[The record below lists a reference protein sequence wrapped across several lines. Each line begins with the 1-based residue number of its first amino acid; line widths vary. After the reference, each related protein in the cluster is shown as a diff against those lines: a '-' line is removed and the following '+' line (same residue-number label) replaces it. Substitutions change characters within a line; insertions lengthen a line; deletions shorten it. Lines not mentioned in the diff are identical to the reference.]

1 MSTPM
6 QRYVPRTRRA
16 VRSLIQLHP
25 APWRWKVGMEA
36 GLALGLPLGLFT
48 ALGQQGWGLQAG
60 LGAFTALY
68 GASLSRR
75 DRMDLLPLVAAGLVL
90 ASALGVACAG
100 SLWLSNACLVVVS
113 AVACVVALGIRLG
126 PPGPM
131 MFVLVSA
138 VSAHL
143 ARPKTLGGVGLPGL
157 PLVGLVAVGAALAY
171 LVIIAPLLL
180 PSVRRRHGSP
190 SGLRVLYPHFKLDRE
205 VALMALRV
213 VMGVLITCLV
223 SRPLGAHRTYWVV
236 LSAVAV
242 LQSSASRQ
250 LTTIRGLQRM
260 IGTLLGIGVF
270 ELLTLTQPSGL
281 WLVAL
286 LMVLQAATEV
296 VVARNYALA
305 LLFITPMAL
314 LNSTAGHPGNT
325 LISVEGRVFDTLL
338 GATIALLLFWLSEWL
353 VRRLPLFA
361 QPKPADAP

>member
-75 DRMDLLPLVAAGLVL
+75 DRMDLLPLVAAGLVF

-113 AVACVVALGIRLG
+113 AVACIVALGIRLG

-190 SGLRVLYPHFKLDRE
+190 LGLRVLYPHFKLDRE

-353 VRRLPLFA
+353 VRRLPLFS

>member
-1 MSTPM
+1 M
-6 QRYVPRTRRA
+6 QRYVPRTRR
-16 VRSLIQLHP
+16 VIRSLIQLHP
-25 APWRWKVGMEA
+25 APWRWKVGLEA

-48 ALGQQGWGLQAG
+48 VLGHQGWGLQAA

-90 ASALGVACAG
+90 ASGLGVACTS
-100 SLWLSNACLVVVS
+100 SLWLSNASLVVVS
-113 AVACVVALGIRLG
+113 AVACVVALGFRLG

-143 ARPKTLGGVGLPGL
+143 ARPKELGGAGLPGL

-180 PSVRRRHGSP
+180 PSVRQRHGPP
-190 SGLRVLYPHFKLDRE
+190 SGLRVLYPRFKLDRE
-205 VALMALRV
+205 AALMALRV
-213 VMGVLITCLV
+213 VVAVLITSLV
-223 SRPLGAHRTYWVV
+223 SSPLGAHRTYWVV

-242 LQSSASRQ
+242 LQASASRR
-250 LTTIRGLQRM
+250 LTTIRAVQRM
-260 IGTLLGIGVF
+260 MGTLLGIGVF
-270 ELLTLTQPSGL
+270 ELLTLKQPSGL

-286 LMVLQAATEV
+286 LMLLQAATEV

-338 GATIALLLFWLSEWL
+338 GATIALLLFWLSEGL
-353 VRRLPLFA
+353 VRRLPLFSQA
-361 QPKPADAP
+361 KPSDAP